1 MNLETDLFGV
11 FFSGAL
17 TAAVLAML
25 PLLAFR
31 RLLQWAGFY
40 RFVWHR
46 NLVDLALYAILWAA
60 VAEILS
66 LSTPVPG
73 RSW

>member
-1 MNLETDLFGV
+1 MTLETDLFGV

-17 TAAVLAML
+17 TAASLAML
-25 PLLAFR
+25 PLLALR

-46 NLVDLALYAILWAA
+46 HLVDLAIFTILWAA
-60 VAEILS
+60 AAEILS
-66 LSTPVPG
+66 IFIPFTG
-73 RSW
+73 RS